1 MSLDLPLPI
10 LYLITSGATT
20 IETTPS
26 SAEFS
31 DILLLVQAAVASRI
45 PLVQIR
51 EKSLSARVL
60 YELTARAARITYG
73 TATNLLVNDRSD
85 IAHAATAEGVHLTTQ
100 SLPPGLIRKTY
111 GPRFVIGVST
121 HSLEQ
126 ASAARNAGAD
136 FAVFGPVFETESK
149 RAYGKPLGVRKLVE
163 VTRELEEFPVLA
175 IGGITLDNVDARFR
189 AGAQGVAAIRLLG
202 DKERLPEVTEEIRKR
217 FSSGAVRQ
225 HSSEGRKGEKELTTK
240 TQKHKCK

>member
-31 DILLLVQAAVASRI
+31 NILQLVEAAVASQI

-60 YELTARAARITYG
+60 YELTARAARITRG

-100 SLPPGLIRKTY
+100 SPPTGLMRKTY

-126 ASAARNAGAD
+126 ASAARDAGAD

-149 RAYGKPLGVRKLVE
+149 RAYGKPLGLRKLVE
-163 VTRELEEFPVLA
+163 VRRALEDFPVLA
-175 IGGITLDNVDARFR
+175 IGGITLDNVDACFR

-217 FSSGAVRQ
+217 FSYRAV
-225 HSSEGRKGEKELTTK
+225 
-240 TQKHKCK
+240 

>member
-60 YELTARAARITYG
+60 YELTARAARITYD

-85 IAHAATAEGVHLTTQ
+85 IAHTATAEGVHLTTQ

-126 ASAARNAGAD
+126 ASAARDAGAD

-163 VTRELEEFPVLA
+163 VTRELEDFPVLA
-175 IGGITLDNVDARFR
+175 IGGITLDNVDACFR

-202 DKERLPEVTEEIRKR
+202 DQERLPEVTEEIRKR